1 MATEQ
6 LPPTERQTVADL
18 VRRIINGVQDII
30 DRQIE
35 LAKQELKENITQV
48 AKASGLLIA
57 GGVLLFL
64 TAIFLLITIIMGI
77 EAVFPRFGGWISSL
91 VITLIL
97 GSVGAVLVLRG
108 KKKVMIKPVERT
120 RETLKEDL
128 AWAKRPL
135 IRNGR

>member
-6 LPPTERQTVADL
+6 LPPTDRQTVADL
-18 VRRIINGVQDII
+18 VRRVINGVQEII
-30 DRQIE
+30 DRQIQ
-35 LAKQELKENITQV
+35 LAKQEVKENLIQV

-57 GGVLLFL
+57 GAVLLFL
-64 TAIFLLITIIMGI
+64 TAIFLLITIIMAL
-77 EAVFPRFGGWISSL
+77 EAAFPRLGGWISAL

-97 GSVGAVLVLRG
+97 GIVGAILALRG
-108 KKKVMIKPVERT
+108 KKRVMIKPVPLT

-135 IRNGR
+135 IRNGK

>member
-18 VRRIINGVQDII
+18 VRRIVNGVQEII
-30 DRQIE
+30 DRQIQ
-35 LAKQELKENITQV
+35 LAKQEVKENLIQL

-57 GGVLLFL
+57 GAVLLFL
-64 TAIFLLITIIMGI
+64 TAIFLLITTIMAL
-77 EAVFPRFGGWISSL
+77 EAAFPRHGGWISAL

-97 GSVGAVLVLRG
+97 GIVGAILALRG
-108 KKKVMIKPVERT
+108 KKQVMIKPVPLT

-135 IRNGR
+135 IRNGK